1 MSRECSVKNNVKCAK
16 VCSKVKCMKVFKMGC
31 VKKYVQ
37 KCAGEQKYAQLR
49 KFAKVCAK
57 VCTSVNCASVQK
69 CV

>member
-1 MSRECSVKNNVKCAK
+1 MK
-16 VCSKVKCMKVFKMGC
+16 VCKMGC

-57 VCTSVNCASVQK
+57 VCTSVKSVQVCKSMCK
-69 CV
+69 CSK

>member
-1 MSRECSVKNNVKCAK
+1 
-16 VCSKVKCMKVFKMGC
+16 MKVYKMGC

-57 VCTSVNCASVQK
+57 VCASVKRVEVCKIVSKSYESVKK
-69 CV
+69 C